1 MNIKEVEYQKKAV
14 KELQYKANMYL
25 NLNKGT
31 EKAGEILLH
40 SPVASGKTVISGLF
54 MDNMLAEIEEKNETV
69 AFIWISTGKGN
80 LHNQSKESISKFTS
94 SIETKTLNEVISNG
108 KINHRDTVFL
118 NWESVRNK
126 DNVVRRAENNINLE
140 SCLSNTEIDNIIIL
154 IDEAHESRN
163 TDLAEE
169 VLKLFTPNLII
180 NITATPK
187 DLQNF
192 IDLNTVKIDIKD
204 VVAEGFIKN
213 EILVNCDVDTT
224 DRDELLTKAI
234 EKLNSLKSEYIRIS
248 QPTIPLCLIQ
258 IENEL
263 TVDTENGKITN
274 AEEIKNMLLSKGIP
288 NEKIGIWVSNK
299 AICQNLEDIKNSEIE
314 YLIFK
319 QAIATGWDCPRSQIL
334 VRFREIKSITFD
346 IQTIGRILRTVNKEH
361 YNNDLLDKAYIYT
374 ETETIDFNIEVDS
387 NFKRLIK
394 QQPDIATIKDR
405 IGWEREIKIPKIER
419 NSLNRTI
426 VDSEKINLNLDSR
439 LYELFKTM
447 EVNPENLKTNKLS
460 GIMTVENIVNILEK
474 TENQTNVNSTEVELT
489 DNQIQYI
496 YRNFLSNLYPKYSIG
511 NYIPTLVRKHY
522 PKPLTKKELYKLI
535 VSNSTE
541 IKYKVTQIVKEL
553 EKETLVLNSTTTT
566 YKIPELVMY
575 SDVKEANHNYLYTK
589 EPNLDVSITKSA
601 TEELFANY
609 LNSNPNVSSWY
620 KNGTGNKD
628 FCVTYHEQDVLGNY
642 IIKEYYPDFII
653 FSKTKKLY
661 ILDTKSKAGD
671 KDFTNTRQKYNVGK
685 NYEIIQSS
693 VVTDLGLSGI
703 EFSIVKDFQG
713 LFKLCTSTLY
723 DEDITSQNWETL
735 NIV

>member
-80 LHNQSKESISKFTS
+80 LHNQSKESIAKFTS
-94 SIETKTLNEVISNG
+94 RIEPKTLNEVISNG
-108 KINHRDTVFL
+108 RINHRDTVFL

-126 DNVVRRAENNINLE
+126 ANVVRRAENNINLE

-169 VLKLFTPNLII
+169 VLKLFTPNLIV

-204 VVAEGFIKN
+204 VVSEGFIKN

-224 DRDELLTKAI
+224 DRDELLTKSI
-234 EKLNSLKSEYIRIS
+234 GKLNSLKVEYSRIS

-274 AEEIKNMLLSKGIP
+274 AEEIKNKLLSKGIP

-387 NFKRLIK
+387 SFKRLIK
-394 QQPDIATIKDR
+394 QQPDIAKIKDR
-405 IGWEREIKIPKIER
+405 IGWEREIEIPKIER
-419 NSLNRTI
+419 NSLNKTI
-426 VDSEKINLNLDSR
+426 VDTEKINLNLDIS
-439 LYELFKTM
+439 LYELFKIM

-460 GIMTVENIVNILEK
+460 GIMTVENILNIIEK
-474 TENQTNVNSTEVELT
+474 TENQTTVNSTEVELT

-541 IKYKVTQIVKEL
+541 IKYKVTQIVKAL
-553 EKETLVLNSTTTT
+553 EKETLFLNSSTTKYT
-566 YKIPELVMY
+566 IPELVMY

-671 KDFTNTRQKYNVGK
+671 KDFNNTRQKYNAGK

-693 VVTDLGLSGI
+693 VLTDLGLSGI